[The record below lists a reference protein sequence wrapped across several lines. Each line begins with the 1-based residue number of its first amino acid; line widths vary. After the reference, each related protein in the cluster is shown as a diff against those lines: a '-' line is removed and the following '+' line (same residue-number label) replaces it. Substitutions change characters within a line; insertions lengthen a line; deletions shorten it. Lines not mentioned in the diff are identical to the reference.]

1 MGCDMRVLGLD
12 LGERRIGVAI
22 SDPLGITA
30 SGVEV
35 IQRAGLDRD
44 LARLSALIGEN
55 EVGEVVVGLPRHMNG
70 SMGEAARKAQE
81 FAAML
86 EARLE
91 EMGLA
96 PRFTFWDE
104 RLSTVAAQRA
114 LLEGDMSR
122 AKRKQVVDKV
132 AAAIILRAYLDSK
145 PRA

>member
-44 LARLSALIGEN
+44 LARLSALIGAN

-132 AAAIILRAYLDSK
+132 AAAIILRAYLDSR

>member
-1 MGCDMRVLGLD
+1 MRVLGLD

-44 LARLSALIGEN
+44 LARLSALIDQN

-81 FAAML
+81 FAVML
-86 EARLE
+86 EARLK

-122 AKRKQVVDKV
+122 AKRKRVVDKV

>member
-1 MGCDMRVLGLD
+1 MRVLGLD